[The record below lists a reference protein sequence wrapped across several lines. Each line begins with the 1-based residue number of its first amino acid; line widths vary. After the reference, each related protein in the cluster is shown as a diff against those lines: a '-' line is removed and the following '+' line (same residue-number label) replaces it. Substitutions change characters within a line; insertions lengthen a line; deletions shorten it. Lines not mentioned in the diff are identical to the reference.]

1 LTDRIIG
8 HVPDAKAF
16 RHLLVWK
23 MRIFQD
29 PFAAATPARRCVTAT
44 LAAGLL
50 CLAHPQTSRALTIDG
65 TTLAAIA
72 DTDLGVAPSSPT
84 AGSLTFLNGGIL
96 RASGSFTLDSN
107 RGILLGTGGGVIQV
121 DSTATLTYGGIIT
134 GFSSSSF
141 TKTGAGTLLLGGINT
156 HSGPTTISAG
166 TVTVTGALSGAAS
179 ALTLTSGATLN
190 LLNSA
195 QTVAGLSGGGTLFL
209 GAGHTLTV
217 AGAVTEFSGSLGGSG
232 TLSSSS
238 TTLTL
243 SGDNSAFTGAI
254 AVTNPSAKIIVTQA
268 NALGSTATGTT
279 ITAGALVLSDVALGA
294 EPLTLS
300 GTGATGVGSAGALT
314 ATGISSHSGAIT
326 LVGNTTIGTSTGAQL
341 TLTGS
346 IGESAAGTA
355 LTLRPFGTLILAGN
369 NTYTGSTTINT
380 GVVKLGTAG
389 LAGSG
394 PLGTTA
400 QGTIVTNTGGL
411 DLNGF
416 TLAAAE
422 PLTINGYGKGTAY
435 GALTNSSTTAVTYS
449 GVVTLGSA
457 SEIGG
462 FGDITLLSGIAGAFE
477 LAKDQANTLTLTATS
492 TRTTA
497 AGSTWLINGTLKL
510 TVAGALNTNASAK
523 LDLSGGTL
531 QLAPVSNA
539 ATTFTGTKTTL
550 YGSTR
555 IVSDRATAG
564 AGLVHTLGTLSLGEQ
579 TLSIAAGTN
588 VTSGT
593 GEIVFGAT
601 TLTAS
606 GAVFDP
612 AAGSALTLGALGGN
626 FDFSKS
632 GAGTLVL
639 ATQAATT
646 RTSAN
651 ATLDAGTLRLA
662 QASALGRAGSTGTLT
677 LNGGTLQL
685 AINTATTFLG
695 TATTAAGNVSIVSD
709 RIVSGVGL
717 THTLGTLSIG
727 ANTLSVAAG
736 SSVTSG
742 TAGIVF
748 GTTTLSGN
756 ATFSAASGSQLTLGA
771 LTETGGA
778 RSLTKTGG
786 GQLTLSGAGAFTGG
800 VFVDAGTLK
809 LAAAG
814 ALPSGSALQVAA
826 GAVLD
831 LNGQSATVSK
841 LSGTGGIANGGG
853 HLTVTHTTHETYGG
867 NLSGSGGL
875 VKSGAGLLSLY
886 GINQYVGPTAINGGG
901 IELSGSAAGS
911 AFSVNNGGTLSGTG
925 TVGTLTIAS
934 GGTIAPGSGAPG
946 ALSAGNTSW
955 QSGGTY
961 QWQLNQ
967 ATGGVA
973 GTNWGLLN
981 ISGVLTIDATA
992 QNPFSIGLGTL
1003 DFSNNAAAAA
1013 NFNGTSYTFT
1023 IATAS
1028 GGITG
1033 FSANSFVLNLAN
1045 LHGTPAGTWTVAQ
1058 DANNLNL
1065 VFTGISAIP
1074 EPSTYAAIF
1083 GACALVV
1090 ALRRRSR

>member
-1 LTDRIIG
+1 MLTG
-8 HVPDAKAF
+8 
-16 RHLLVWK
+16 
-23 MRIFQD
+23 
-29 PFAAATPARRCVTAT
+29 
-44 LAAGLL
+44 GLL
-50 CLAHPQTSRALTIDG
+50 YLGNLVDSAALTIDG
-65 TTLAAIA
+65 TTLVTVA
-72 DTDLGVAPSSPT
+72 DTDLGVAPSSATP
-84 AGSLTFLNGGIL
+84 GSLTFLNGGIL
-96 RASGSFTLDSN
+96 RATTSFTLDSR

-121 DSTATLTYGGIIT
+121 DPAATLTYDGIMT
-134 GFSSSSF
+134 GFSSNGF
-141 TKTGAGTLLLGGINT
+141 TKTGAGTLLLGGINAQ
-156 HSGPTTISAG
+156 SGPTTISAG
-166 TVTVTGALSGAAS
+166 TVTVTGTLSGAAA
-179 ALTLTSGATLN
+179 ALTIASGATLN
-190 LLNSA
+190 LLNQA
-195 QTVAGLSGGGTLFL
+195 QTVAGLSGGGTLLL
-209 GAGHTLTV
+209 GAGHTLTA
-217 AGAVTEFSGSLGGSG
+217 AGAVTEFSGTLSGSG
-232 TLSSSS
+232 TLSSTS

-254 AVTNPSAKIIVTQA
+254 AVTNPSAKIVVTNA

-300 GTGATGVGSAGALT
+300 GTGATGIGSAGALT
-314 ATGISSHSGAIT
+314 ATGTSSHSGAIT
-326 LVGNTTIGTSTGAQL
+326 LVGNTTIGTSTGALL

-355 LTLRPFGTLILAGN
+355 LTLRPFGTLVLAGN

-380 GVVKLGTAG
+380 GIVKLGSAG
-389 LAGSG
+389 VAGSG

-422 PLTINGYGKGTAY
+422 PLTINGYGKGTSY

-449 GVVTLGSA
+449 GVVTLGA
-457 SEIGG
+457 DAEIGG
-462 FGDITLLSGIAGAFE
+462 VGDITLSSGIAGAFE

-497 AGSTWLINGTLKL
+497 AGSTWLIAGTLKL
-510 TVAGALNTNASAK
+510 TVAGALNTSAAAK

-550 YGSTR
+550 YDSAR

-564 AGLVHTLGTLSLGEQ
+564 VGLVHTLGTLSIGAQ

-601 TLTAS
+601 TLTAD
-606 GAVFDP
+606 GAVFTP
-612 AAGSALTLGALGGN
+612 ATGSALTLGALGGN
-626 FDFSKS
+626 FNFSKS

-639 ATQAATT
+639 ATQAAAT

-651 ATLDAGTLRLA
+651 ATLDAGTLRLGVGT
-662 QASALGRAGSTGTLT
+662 ALGRAGSTGTLT

-685 AINTATTFLG
+685 AINIATTFLG
-695 TATTAAGNVSIVSD
+695 TATTVAGNVSIVSD
-709 RIVSGVGL
+709 RATSGAGL
-717 THTLGTLSIG
+717 THTLGTLAIG
-727 ANTLSVAAG
+727 TSTLSVAAG
-736 SSVTSG
+736 GSVASG
-742 TAGIVF
+742 TAGVTF
-748 GTTTLSGN
+748 GATTLTGN
-756 ATFSAASGSQLTLGA
+756 ATFAPASGSQLTLGA
-771 LTETGGA
+771 VTETGGG

-786 GQLTLSGAGAFTGG
+786 GQLTLSAGTFSGG
-800 VFVDAGTLK
+800 LFIDAGTLK
-809 LAAAG
+809 LGAAG
-814 ALPSGSALQVAA
+814 ALPAGSAVQIQG

-841 LSGTGGIANGGG
+841 LGGTGNITNGGG
-853 HLTVTHTTHETYGG
+853 YLTATHSTHETYGG
-867 NLSGSGGL
+867 DFSGSGGL
-875 VKSGAGLLSLY
+875 VKSGSGLLLLY
-886 GINQYVGPTAINGGG
+886 GINHYTGTTTINGGG
-901 IELSGSAAGS
+901 IEVAGAAASS
-911 AFSVNNGGTLSGTG
+911 AFSVNSGGTLSGTG
-925 TVGTLTIAS
+925 TIGTLTVAS
-934 GGTIAPGSGAPG
+934 GGTLAPGSNSPG
-946 ALSAGNTSW
+946 MLSAGSTSL

-967 ATGGVA
+967 ATGGLA

-992 QNPFSIGLGTL
+992 QSPFTIGLGTL
-1003 DFSNNAAAAA
+1003 DFSNTAGAAA
-1013 NFNGTSYTFT
+1013 NFNSGTRYTFT

-1028 GGITG
+1028 GGIAG
-1033 FSANSFVLNLAN
+1033 FSSDKFVLDLTGLSGA
-1045 LHGTPAGTWTVAQ
+1045 PAGTWAVTQ

-1065 VFTGISAIP
+1065 VFTGASAIP
-1074 EPSTYAAIF
+1074 EPATYAAMF

-1090 ALRRRSR
+1090 AIRRRFRREEHEAVRRR